1 MLEKIQLL
9 LNQYAQDELLSLLID
24 MCKDDAVCFCNLEE
38 YTEDLDNT
46 VIKMVIERYNK
57 IGFEGLSAQGD
68 SGVSNSFVDGYS
80 DEIKRALIKH
90 RKVRVVRG

>member
-9 LNQYAQDELLSLLID
+9 INQYGQDDLLSLLIE
-24 MCKDDAVCFCNLEE
+24 MCKDDAVSFCNLEE

-46 VIKMVIERYNK
+46 VIKMVVERYNK

-80 DEIKRALIKH
+80 DEVKRALIKH
-90 RKVRVVRG
+90 RKMRVVK

>member
-1 MLEKIQLL
+1 MLEKIKILI
-9 LNQYAQDELLSLLID
+9 NQYAQDDVLQILID
-24 MCKDDAVCFCNLEE
+24 MCKADAVAYCNLPE
-38 YTEDLDNT
+38 YIEDLDNT

-80 DEIKRALIKH
+80 KEIYQALIKY
-90 RKVRVVRG
+90 RKMRIVQ

>member
-1 MLEKIQLL
+1 MLEKIKLL
-9 LNQYAQDELLSLLID
+9 LNQYAQDELLELLIE
-24 MCKDDAVCFCNLEE
+24 MCKADAVSYCNLPE
-38 YTEDLDNT
+38 YIDDLDST

-80 DEIKRALIKH
+80 KEIYQSLIKY
-90 RKVRVVRG
+90 RKMRIVR

>member
-9 LNQYAQDELLSLLID
+9 INQYGQDDLLSLLIE
-24 MCKDDAVCFCNLEE
+24 MCKDDAISFCNLEE

-46 VIKMVIERYNK
+46 VIKMVVERYNK

-80 DEIKRALIKH
+80 DEVKRALIKH
-90 RKVRVVRG
+90 RKMRVVK

>member
-1 MLEKIQLL
+1 
-9 LNQYAQDELLSLLID
+9 
-24 MCKDDAVCFCNLEE
+24 MCKDDAVSFCNLEE

-46 VIKMVIERYNK
+46 VIKMVVERYNK

-80 DEIKRALIKH
+80 KEIYQSLIKF
-90 RKVRVVRG
+90 RKMRVVK

>member
-1 MLEKIQLL
+1 MLEKIKILI
-9 LNQYAQDELLSLLID
+9 NQYAQDEILLLLID
-24 MCKDDAVCFCNLEE
+24 MCKADAVAYCNLPE
-38 YTEDLDNT
+38 YIEDLDNT

-80 DEIKRALIKH
+80 KEIYQSLIKY
-90 RKVRVVRG
+90 RKMRIVQ